1 MLNLSRKIKKIRQ
14 TKQNKKVSSVTDIEY
29 SVQNPMMETILERQK
44 ILIAHCKDAKLVYL
58 REQADNALKNVK
70 QLTDKNIQIIIIDD
84 ILQAKH
90 KNYKHYKQRLR

>member
-1 MLNLSRKIKKIRQ
+1 
-14 TKQNKKVSSVTDIEY
+14 
-29 SVQNPMMETILERQK
+29 MMERILERQK
-44 ILIAHCKDAKLVYL
+44 ILIAQYQDAKYVYL

-90 KNYKHYKQRLR
+90 QKLQTL